1 MDGNGTEE
9 RLLDYVGDAI
19 GGEGS
24 VVVISGG
31 SGPERRLIIARVLE
45 GAEGMGCL
53 VRACDCAGPGID
65 GQPLIEALSA
75 LTENVGGS
83 VVSVPIKALGTATPE
98 DRSYRAEM
106 AGLEVLLS
114 VARENPVVLAIER
127 TEEADLATLSI
138 FSFLARNVGGTNVLM
153 IVATRTADGDKL
165 LVQKLE
171 SLRRDVLVHELHLH
185 GGEAEPK
192 ESEPPVRHGVM
203 VRMEDEAGCISS
215 AIVQQINGLIA
226 SSRNSL
232 ASGNTSA
239 SVSDARSAL
248 VSSASI
254 GHHGLVLD
262 ANIALGSALMQS
274 GREREAL
281 EALDRAIRLSIIVGE
296 PLSQYFARVKRAELL
311 LFSIGEPDSACGEA
325 AAAEEIS
332 RQRLETGT
340 RIEPLA
346 LKALIEAGSGRRE
359 HAERAFC
366 EASGMLEKEPVGTFI
381 LERMLLAIAAA
392 MLLES
397 RFDLDGMNVRY
408 DEAAV
413 LATGT
418 EFPEYWAA
426 IVSFQRAYS
435 LLRLRRPREAKAH
448 LDEARLR
455 FGRLGNEVQSSR
467 AKRVAEGSDVGIM
480 LE

>member
-1 MDGNGTEE
+1 MDGKGIEE
-9 RLLDYVGDAI
+9 RLLDHVGDAV
-19 GGEGS
+19 GGDGS
-24 VVVISGG
+24 VVIISGG
-31 SGPERRLIIARVLE
+31 SGPERHSIITRVLE
-45 GAEGMGCL
+45 EAEGMGCL
-53 VRACDCAGPGID
+53 VRTCDCADPGIE

-75 LTENVGGS
+75 LNKNVGGS
-83 VVSVPIKALGTATPE
+83 VVSVPIMALGIATPE
-98 DRSYRAEM
+98 GRSYRAEM
-106 AGLEVLLS
+106 TGLEVMLS

-127 TEEADLATLSI
+127 IEEADLATISM

-153 IVATRTADGDKL
+153 ILATRSAEEDEL

-171 SLRRDVLVHELHLH
+171 SLRRDVLVHELHLI
-185 GGEAEPK
+185 GGAEPK
-192 ESEPPVRHGVM
+192 SEPPVRHGFV
-203 VRMEDEAGCISS
+203 VRMADESSCISS
-215 AIVQQINGLIA
+215 EIVQQISDLIA
-226 SSRNSL
+226 SSQNSL
-232 ASGNTSA
+232 AAGNTSV

-296 PLSQYFARVKRAELL
+296 SSAQYFARLKRAELL
-311 LFSIGEPDSACGEA
+311 LLSIGEPDSACEEA
-325 AAAEEIS
+325 AAAEKIS

-340 RIEPLA
+340 IIEPLA
-346 LKALIEAGSGRRE
+346 LKALIEAGNGRRE
-359 HAERAFC
+359 HAEKAFC
-366 EASGMLEKEPVGTFI
+366 EASSMLEKEPVGAFI
-381 LERMLLAIAAA
+381 LERMLLAMAAA
-392 MLLES
+392 LLLES
-397 RFDLDGMNVRY
+397 RFDLAGMNLRY

-418 EFPEYWAA
+418 AFPEYWAA
-426 IVSFQRAYS
+426 IVSFQRARS

-448 LDEARLR
+448 LDEACLR
-455 FGRLGNEVQSSR
+455 FGRLCNEVQSAR
-467 AKRVAEGSDVGIM
+467 AKRAAEGSDVGIM